1 MITIIAALTRN
12 RVIGRDGG
20 IPWHIPEDLK
30 LFRKTTLGHA
40 VIMGRRTFQ
49 SLRKPLDGRLNIVIS
64 TTLRGTEEV
73 NRTKE
78 GNRGGKPDDPD
89 SSPIICSTFHEAVA
103 TARRRDR
110 DIFITGGTEVYR
122 QALPVADRMLLS
134 VIFQEYEGDTYFPQ
148 FDEADWKKTTSQR
161 YSEFELVVYDR
172 IIPPTN

>member
-40 VIMGRRTFQ
+40 VVMGRNTFQ
-49 SLRKPLDGRLNIVIS
+49 SLKKPLDGRLNIVIS

-73 NRTKE
+73 NPE
-78 GNRGGKPDDPD
+78 EVNRSGKPEDPD
-89 SSPIICSTFHEAVA
+89 TSLIICPTFKEAIA
-103 TARRRDR
+103 AARRRQR

-122 QALPVADRMLLS
+122 QALPIADRMLLS
-134 VIFQEYEGDTYFPQ
+134 LVFQEYEGDTYFPL
-148 FDEADWKKTTSQR
+148 FDEGEWKKTTSQR

-172 IIPPTN
+172 IVPTTL